1 MGAGAALQPRRKDL
15 CRGCVGADGRRMLFK
30 GEMRMFRDMR
40 RGRQALSPEA
50 CREILYRG
58 TSGVLAL
65 SGDGGYP
72 YAVPISYVFDGAK
85 LYFHCAKSGHK
96 LDAVRRNP
104 KASFCVVDQDLIVP
118 ERYTTY
124 YRSVIAFG
132 VMRILEDDG
141 EKRAAVEKLAVKYAP
156 EDSAAHREDAVCRSW
171 AGLCMLEME
180 IECLTGKEAVELV
193 EKPV

>member
-1 MGAGAALQPRRKDL
+1 
-15 CRGCVGADGRRMLFK
+15 
-30 GEMRMFRDMR
+30 MFRDMR

-124 YRSVIAFG
+124 YRSVLAFG
-132 VMRILEDDG
+132 VMRILGDDG
-141 EKRAAVEKLAVKYAP
+141 EKRALVEKLAVK
-156 EDSAAHREDAVCRSW
+156 
-171 AGLCMLEME
+171 
-180 IECLTGKEAVELV
+180 
-193 EKPV
+193 